1 MSATKYIQVVTHGV
15 SGVQAWTEMAMGM
28 VSAPEKPPHLSLIKK
43 FYCGASN
50 VYSEICVVHCIDGED
65 NLKATQALFDPKG
78 DFLKGFYESPVMKGR
93 EATMNWNNM
102 EVMVEYPAGKGW
114 DDVEEGAVIGVYAHG
129 VPNAAEWAKIFEKA
143 VSEDEGAMHKNSG
156 ITKSFG
162 GKMFESDWEVKEG
175 FEGAMVVHV
184 FKSLDDKAKFDKMFD
199 PTAEFFGGMVAAG
212 AAAEPFHS
220 NGNGPIFTIDGV

>member
-1 MSATKYIQVVTHGV
+1 M
-15 SGVQAWTEMAMGM
+15 WL
-28 VSAPEKPPHLSLIKK
+28 PP
-43 FYCGASN
+43 
-50 VYSEICVVHCIDGED
+50 VVHCIDGED

-143 VSEDEGAMHKNSG
+143 VSEDEGASTRTAASPNPLVGRCS
-156 ITKSFG
+156 
-162 GKMFESDWEVKEG
+162 
-175 FEGAMVVHV
+175 
-184 FKSLDDKAKFDKMFD
+184 KA
-199 PTAEFFGGMVAAG
+199 TGR
-212 AAAEPFHS
+212 
-220 NGNGPIFTIDGV
+220 

>member
-1 MSATKYIQVVTHGV
+1 M
-15 SGVQAWTEMAMGM
+15 W
-28 VSAPEKPPHLSLIKK
+28 PPP
-43 FYCGASN
+43 
-50 VYSEICVVHCIDGED
+50 VVHCIDGED

-162 GKMFESDWEVKEG
+162 GKMFKSDWEVSIITLSLSLSLSLERALTSSSRLYQVKEG

>member
-1 MSATKYIQVVTHGV
+1 
-15 SGVQAWTEMAMGM
+15 M

-50 VYSEICVVHCIDGED
+50 VYSEICGELVAATRSPPLDWPLLTHALLTFHFFLCGRQPVVHCIDGED

-78 DFLKGFYESPVMKGR
+78 DFLKGYESPVMKGR

-162 GKMFESDWEVKEG
+162 GKMFESDWEV
-175 FEGAMVVHV
+175 
-184 FKSLDDKAKFDKMFD
+184 SII
-199 PTAEFFGGMVAAG
+199 T
-212 AAAEPFHS
+212 
-220 NGNGPIFTIDGV
+220 